1 MERRRN
7 SLAAQKGTGIL
18 ERVPEATKANNRA
31 LALVYATIFLDV
43 LGLGILIPVLPY
55 FAQQYRTDALTVGL
69 LSAAFSIAQFV
80 ASPFLGALSDRVGR
94 RPVILFNIF
103 GSSMAYFLFGW
114 ASTLWLLMLA
124 RVLEGITGGSIS
136 TAQAYIADVTPPE
149 DRMKRFGMIGA
160 VFGLGFI
167 IGPAFGGF
175 LSTYGLSWP
184 AYAAGT
190 LCLLASIFGYFF
202 LPESL
207 AIEKRATTRLTFADA
222 NPIKKISE
230 ALARDSIRPILLAI
244 FVVNVAFSALQ
255 SNFALFT
262 LKRFQMGPQDNAW
275 IFVYIG
281 SLSIFMQGVVVR
293 KMPKALNPVT
303 TCVTGLAA
311 MSLGF
316 LGISFAQ
323 VEWHLFPA
331 IAILAF
337 GNGIAAPMLTGLI
350 SRRVGEREQG
360 SVLGSS
366 QAILSSTRIVGPL
379 FAGFVF
385 DALGSGAPYWTGAI
399 LAIAGAAIVART
411 PVEA

>member
-1 MERRRN
+1 M
-7 SLAAQKGTGIL
+7 
-18 ERVPEATKANNRA
+18 
-31 LALVYATIFLDV
+31 
-43 LGLGILIPVLPY
+43 
-55 FAQQYRTDALTVGL
+55 
-69 LSAAFSIAQFV
+69 
-80 ASPFLGALSDRVGR
+80 
-94 RPVILFNIF
+94 
-103 GSSMAYFLFGW
+103 
-114 ASTLWLLMLA
+114 
-124 RVLEGITGGSIS
+124 
-136 TAQAYIADVTPPE
+136 
-149 DRMKRFGMIGA
+149 
-160 VFGLGFI
+160 
-167 IGPAFGGF
+167 
-175 LSTYGLSWP
+175 
-184 AYAAGT
+184 
-190 LCLLASIFGYFF
+190 
-202 LPESL
+202 PESL
-207 AIEKRATTRLTFADA
+207 PLAKRATTRLTFADA
-222 NPIKKISE
+222 NPIRKISE
-230 ALARDSIRPILLAI
+230 ALSRDSIRPILLAI

-281 SLSIFMQGVVVR
+281 SLSILMQGVVVR
-293 KMPKALNPVT
+293 KMPKTLNPVA
-303 TCVTGLAA
+303 TCVTGLSA

-411 PVEA
+411 PAEA

>member
-1 MERRRN
+1 M
-7 SLAAQKGTGIL
+7 S
-18 ERVPEATKANNRA
+18 RA
-31 LALVYATIFLDV
+31 LILVYATIFLDV
-43 LGLGILIPVLPY
+43 LGLGVLIPVLPY
-55 FAQQYRTDALTVGL
+55 YAQQYRTDALTVGF
-69 LSAAFSIAQFV
+69 LSAAFSIAQFA
-80 ASPFLGALSDRVGR
+80 ASPFLGALSDRIGR
-94 RPVILFNIF
+94 RPVILFNIL
-103 GSSMAYFLFGW
+103 GSAFAYFLFGW
-114 ASTLWLLMLA
+114 ANTLWLLMLA

-149 DRMKRFGMIGA
+149 DRMKRFGLIGA

-175 LSTYGLSWP
+175 LSTYSLTAP

-190 LCLLASIFGYFF
+190 LCLLAAVFGYFM

-207 AIEKRATTRLTFADA
+207 LVENRNTTPLRLSDA
-222 NPIKKISE
+222 NPFLKISQ
-230 ALARDSIRPILLAI
+230 ALSRDSIRAILIAI

-281 SLSIFMQGVVVR
+281 CLSIFMQGVVVR
-293 KMPKALNPVT
+293 KLPKSLNPVS
-303 TCVTGLAA
+303 TCIAGLTA
-311 MSLGF
+311 MSIGF
-316 LGISFAQ
+316 LGISLAQ
-323 VEWHLFPA
+323 ASWHLYPA
-331 IAILAF
+331 IAIMAF

-360 SVLGSS
+360 TVLGSS

-411 PVEA
+411 PQQS

>member
-1 MERRRN
+1 M
-7 SLAAQKGTGIL
+7 S
-18 ERVPEATKANNRA
+18 RA
-31 LALVYATIFLDV
+31 LILVYATIFLDV
-43 LGLGILIPVLPY
+43 LGLGVLIPVLPY
-55 FAQQYRTDALTVGL
+55 YAQQYRTDALTVGF
-69 LSAAFSIAQFV
+69 LSAAFSVAQFI
-80 ASPFLGALSDRVGR
+80 ASPFLGALSDRIGR
-94 RPVILFNIF
+94 RPVILCNIL
-103 GSSMAYFLFGW
+103 GSSFAYFLFGW
-114 ASTLWLLMLA
+114 ANTLWLLMLA

-149 DRMKRFGMIGA
+149 DRMKRFGLIGA
-160 VFGLGFI
+160 VFGLGFV

-175 LSTYGLSWP
+175 LSTYSLAAP

-190 LCLLASIFGYFF
+190 LCLIAAVFGYFM

-207 AIEKRATTRLTFADA
+207 PLEKRSTAKLQLSDA
-222 NPIKKISE
+222 NPFLKISQ
-230 ALARDSIRPILLAI
+230 ALSRDSIRAILLAI

-255 SNFALFT
+255 SNFAVFT

-281 SLSIFMQGVVVR
+281 CLSIFMQGVVVR
-293 KMPKALNPVT
+293 KMPKTLNPVT
-303 TCVTGLAA
+303 TCITGLTA
-311 MSLGF
+311 MSIGF
-316 LGISFAQ
+316 LGISLSQAS
-323 VEWHLFPA
+323 WHLYPA
-331 IAILAF
+331 IAIMAF

-360 SVLGSS
+360 TVLGSS

-399 LAIAGAAIVART
+399 LALAGAAIVART
-411 PVEA
+411 PQQG

>member
-1 MERRRN
+1 V
-7 SLAAQKGTGIL
+7 SDLA
-18 ERVPEATKANNRA
+18 KANNRA

-43 LGLGILIPVLPY
+43 LGLGVLIPVLPY
-55 FAQQYRTDALTVGL
+55 YAQQYRTDAMTVGF
-69 LSAAFSIAQFV
+69 LSAAFSIAQFC

-94 RPVILFNIF
+94 RPVILVNIF
-103 GSSMAYFLFGW
+103 GSSLAYFLFGL
-114 ASTLWLLMLA
+114 SNTLSLLMLA

-149 DRMKRFGMIGA
+149 DRMKRFGLIGA
-160 VFGLGFI
+160 VFGLGFV

-175 LSTYGLSWP
+175 LSTYSLAMP

-190 LCLLASIFGYFF
+190 LCLLAAVFGYFM

-207 AIEKRATTRLTFADA
+207 PIEKRATAPLQLSDA
-222 NPIKKISE
+222 NPFGKIAQ
-230 ALARDSIRPILLAI
+230 ALSRDSIRTILIAI
-244 FVVNVAFSALQ
+244 FVVNVAFSGLQ
-255 SNFALFT
+255 SNFAVFT
-262 LKRFQMGPQDNAW
+262 LKRFGMGPQDNAW

-281 SLSIFMQGVVVR
+281 LLSIFMQGVVVR
-293 KMPKALNPVT
+293 RMPKTLNPVM
-303 TCVTGLAA
+303 TCIVGLTA
-311 MSLGF
+311 MSVGF
-316 LGISFAQ
+316 LGISAAQ
-323 VEWHLFPA
+323 VSWHLYPA
-331 IAILAF
+331 IAVMAF

-360 SVLGSS
+360 TVLGSS

-399 LAIAGAAIVART
+399 LAVAGALIVART
-411 PVEA
+411 PQQA

>member
-1 MERRRN
+1 MSE
-7 SLAAQKGTGIL
+7 SS
-18 ERVPEATKANNRA
+18 KANQRA

-43 LGLGILIPVLPY
+43 LGLGVLIPVLPY
-55 FAQQYRTDALTVGL
+55 YAQQYRTDALTVGL
-69 LSAAFSIAQFV
+69 LSAAFSIAQFT

-94 RPVILFNIF
+94 RPVILINIF
-103 GSSMAYFLFGW
+103 GSSLAYFLFGW
-114 ASTLWLLMLA
+114 ANTLWLLMLA

-149 DRMKRFGMIGA
+149 DRMKRFGLIGA

-175 LSTYGLSWP
+175 LSTFGLPMP
-184 AYAAGT
+184 AYAAGA
-190 LCLLASIFGYFF
+190 LCLLAAIFGYFM

-207 AIEKRATTRLTFADA
+207 PVERRSQVRLKLTDA
-222 NPIKKISE
+222 NPFLKISQ
-230 ALARDSIRPILLAI
+230 ALSRDSIRAILIAI
-244 FVVNVAFSALQ
+244 FSVNVAFSGLQ

-281 SLSIFMQGVVVR
+281 CLSIFMQGVVVR
-293 KMPKALNPVT
+293 RLPKTLHPVK
-303 TCVTGLAA
+303 TCITGLSA
-311 MSLGF
+311 MSIGF
-316 LGISFAQ
+316 LGISVSQAP
-323 VEWHLFPA
+323 WHLYPA
-331 IAILAF
+331 IAIMAF

-350 SRRVGEREQG
+350 SRRVGEQEQG
-360 SVLGSS
+360 TVLGSS

-379 FAGFVF
+379 FAGVVF

-399 LAIAGAAIVART
+399 LAVAGAAIIARA
-411 PVEA
+411 PEHA